1 MKVRKYLF
9 LFLLFFWTGT
19 LIRASAQETGIQIE
33 LAPSPIP
40 LNRPFTIS
48 IVIRGSEER
57 SYGRF
62 PDLPGF
68 GKRGTSTTT
77 LNDRTGI
84 TQRITQTYIANRPG
98 TFFVSPFSMVVNGQ
112 TVQNQGGTVVVT
124 PNEPAEVV
132 AETEAD
138 DSPAA
143 PATGEVGTDA
153 FLALQANR
161 NRVYV
166 GEGFMVRL
174 SFFVADNS
182 RQELDFYQLNEQIAQ
197 ILPGIRPANCWE
209 ENFGISGE
217 PQRRRAVLG
226 GRAYTE
232 YRIFE
237 AAYFPLNTQP
247 VAFPGVSLNLLGR
260 PTEKTGAK
268 TLRSFRTAPFSVQPR
283 PLPPNP
289 QRDRAAVGDFHWQE
303 ALSPSRGT
311 TGQTLTYTIRL
322 TGEGNLAGLNL
333 PQPTNDET
341 FDFYPPE
348 VRQTISRRAGRVS
361 GEKTFSFQLIPKRP
375 GTFALSSYL
384 RLVVF
389 NPKTARYDLLQPSLR
404 VRITG
409 RALARAGSEVTEGIY
424 ANLAQVDTSIP
435 SYDYRPLLKYAANA
449 ILALLLLGSV
459 VIFWKVKK

>member
-19 LIRASAQETGIQIE
+19 LIRLSAQESGIQIE
-33 LAPSPIP
+33 LAPSPLP

-84 TQRITQTYIANRPG
+84 TQRITQTYVANRPG

-124 PNEPAEVV
+124 PNEPAEAV
-132 AETEAD
+132 AETEED

-143 PATGEVGTDA
+143 PASSEAGADA
-153 FLALQANR
+153 FLSLQANR
-161 NRVYV
+161 NWVFV

-197 ILPGIRPANCWE
+197 ILPSIRPANCWE

-217 PQRRRAVLG
+217 PQQRRVVLG
-226 GRAYTE
+226 GRTYTE
-232 YRIFE
+232 YRVFE
-237 AAYFPLNTQP
+237 AAYFPLNGQP
-247 VAFPGVSLNLLGR
+247 VEFPGVGLNLLGR
-260 PTEKTGAK
+260 PVGKTRTK
-268 TLRSFRTAPFSVQPR
+268 TLRSFRSAPFSVQPR
-283 PLPPNP
+283 PLPPHP
-289 QRDRAAVGDFHWQE
+289 QRDRAAVGDIRWQE
-303 ALSPSRGT
+303 NLSPSRGT

-322 TGEGNLAGLNL
+322 TGEGNLAGITL
-333 PQPTNDET
+333 PQPPNDET
-341 FDFYPPE
+341 VDFYPPE
-348 VRQTISRRAGRVS
+348 VRQSISRRAGRVS

-375 GTFALSSYL
+375 GTFALSKYL

-389 NPKTARYDLLQPSLR
+389 NPRTARYTILQPSLR
-404 VRITG
+404 LRVTG
-409 RALARAGSEVTEGIY
+409 RALATAGSEVTESIY
-424 ANLAQVDTSIP
+424 ANLAQVDTSAP
-435 SYDYRPLLKYAANA
+435 AYDYRPLLKYAANA
-449 ILALLLLGSV
+449 TLALLLLGSV
-459 VIFWKVKK
+459 VIFWKFKK